1 MNTDTKL
8 YVYQFIKWGIVMKK
22 MAKIL
27 ASVVALV
34 LVASL
39 CVGCFGPEAAAKATV
54 DKVFTTLKSTDTE
67 KVKEFLGLDEGGANA
82 TMGGAEMFTDEL
94 LALIFENLEYEIIET
109 EVIDDDN
116 VNVTVKVTNTDMGP
130 VFKDFVSEVT
140 SYAIAHLDEISDMT
154 DEETMNLTIELLTK
168 CLEKDDLA
176 TKTEEIVMHVYRED
190 GVWDIDPAQDVI
202 DAILG
207 GFIEASQ
214 SMN

>member
-1 MNTDTKL
+1 
-8 YVYQFIKWGIVMKK
+8 MKK
-22 MAKIL
+22 FAKIL

-54 DKVFTTLKSTDTE
+54 DKVFTTLKSTNTE
-67 KVKEFLGLDEGGANA
+67 KVKEFLGFNDGGANA
-82 TMGGAEMFTDEL
+82 DMAGVELFTDEL
-94 LALIFENLEYEIIET
+94 LELIFKNLEYEIVDT
-109 EVIDDDN
+109 EVVDDDN

-130 VFKDFVSEVT
+130 VFTDFLSEVT
-140 SYAIAHLDEISDMT
+140 SYALAHVDEISNMS
-154 DEETMNLTIELLTK
+154 DEEMMDLTVELLTK
-168 CLEKDDLA
+168 CLDKEDLA

-207 GFIEASQ
+207 GFVEASQ
-214 SMN
+214 NMG